1 MSTLMHACF
10 AYCLYSARLMTHD
23 TRQYIVIHYGEMSL
37 KGENRPVFVRTL
49 MRNIRQALSDL
60 GNSDMRQ
67 QSGRLLL
74 TLPADIPWQAI
85 AERLYWVF
93 GIANFAP
100 CLRAPHDLEAIK
112 RVVDRALAQRTFA
125 SFRVTARRAFKDL
138 PFPSQMLNVEIG
150 AHVLKTHVTR
160 VDLEYPELTVHI
172 ELIPRQTLIYVEKL
186 PGAGGLPV
194 GTGGRLLSLL
204 SGGLDSPVA
213 AYRMLKRGCQ
223 VDFVHFHSY
232 PFLDRTS
239 QEKAHR
245 LATLL
250 TRYQYTARLFLVPFG
265 EVQQRIVSAVPPP
278 ARVVLYRRC
287 MLRIA
292 EALAQQTGAPALVT
306 GESLG
311 QVASQTLQ
319 NLRVIQAAMPLPV
332 LRPLIGM
339 DKAEIMQ
346 QAQAIGTYEI
356 SVLPD
361 QDCCTL
367 FVPRHPTTGASLP
380 HIEAMERTLDVPALV
395 AMALGGVHTV
405 TLSFPAV
412 PQRLVTPAV

>member
-1 MSTLMHACF
+1 
-10 AYCLYSARLMTHD
+10 MTHD
-23 TRQYIVIHYGEMSL
+23 AQQYIVIHYGEMSL
-37 KGENRPVFVRTL
+37 KGHNRPVFVRTL

-60 GNSDMRQ
+60 GSSEVRH

-74 TLPADIPWQAI
+74 MIPAEIPWESI
-85 AERLYWVF
+85 AERLHWVF
-93 GIANFAP
+93 GIANFAS

-125 SFRVTARRAFKDL
+125 SFRVTARRAFKEL
-138 PFPSQMLNVEIG
+138 PFPSQTLNEVIG
-150 AHVLKTHVTR
+150 AHVLKTHATR
-160 VDLEYPELTVHI
+160 VDLEQPELTVNI
-172 ELIPRQTLIYVEKL
+172 ELIPRHTLIYVQKL

-213 AYRMLKRGCQ
+213 AYRMMQRGCQ

-239 QEKAHR
+239 QEKACR
-245 LATLL
+245 LVTLL
-250 TRYQYTARLFLVPFG
+250 TRYQYAARLFLVPFG

-278 ARVVLYRRC
+278 ARVILYRRC

-292 EALAQQTGAPALVT
+292 EALTQQTGAQALVT

-319 NLRVIQAAMPLPV
+319 NLRVIQAAMPLPI

-339 DKAEIMQ
+339 DKAEIMH

-367 FVPRHPTTGASLP
+367 FVPRHPTTGASLA
-380 HIEAMERTLDVPALV
+380 HIQALERRLDVPALV
-395 AMALGGVHTV
+395 ALALSGVRTV
-405 TLSFPAV
+405 TLSFPDV
-412 PQRLVTPAV
+412 PGDWQHQHPETVGGMT